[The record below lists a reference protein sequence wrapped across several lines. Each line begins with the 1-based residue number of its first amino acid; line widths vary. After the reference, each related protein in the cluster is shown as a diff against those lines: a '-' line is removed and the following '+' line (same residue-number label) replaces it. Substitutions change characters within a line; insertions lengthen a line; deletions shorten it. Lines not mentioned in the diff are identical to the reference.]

1 MMKIITNVLGAV
13 LCLTALIGFFNNDF
27 MKMDLSPLHC
37 SFLLIMGAVSLYF
50 GTQGTEFQ
58 ARSMCRTLGIMFA
71 FLGGITFF
79 GNPGH
84 ATAGGV
90 DIASDNVLKLLPGQL
105 EYTTADGIRNLC
117 VGLIGLCAGFFPRE
131 QEIEIDT
138 KLDHAKLKA
147 EKAASSH

>member
-1 MMKIITNVLGAV
+1 MMKIITNILGAV

-37 SFLLIMGAVSLYF
+37 GFLLVMGAISLYF

-58 ARSMCRTLGIMFA
+58 ARNMCRTLGIMFA
-71 FLGGITFF
+71 LLGGITFF

-90 DIASDNVLKLLPGQL
+90 DIASDNVLKIIPGQL
-105 EYTTADGIRNLC
+105 EYTTADGVRNLLLGL
-117 VGLIGLCAGFFPRE
+117 VGLIAGFFPRE

-138 KLDHAKLKA
+138 KLDQARLKA
-147 EKAASSH
+147 EKAATQH